1 MKDLY
6 GAWIAKQP
14 FARDFVLFL
23 TSRNTYLISSQVS
36 NLGSSDLA
44 IEWGDYRFDFSYEIN
59 NKSIDPY
66 GVKPHVA
73 KINFDKDGFYGTD
86 SDISS
91 RLQGQWSFVPPK
103 LGEPKLSEIT
113 INGGFVDALVRCQS
127 IEPS

>member
-1 MKDLY
+1 MDDLC
-6 GAWIAKQP
+6 GVWIAKQP

-23 TSRNTYLISSQVS
+23 TSSNTYLISSQVS
-36 NLGSSDLA
+36 TLDSSDLA
-44 IEWGDYRFDFSYEIN
+44 MEWGHYKSGSIHEIN

-66 GVKPHVA
+66 GMKPHVTE
-73 KINFDKDGFYGTD
+73 IIFYKDGFYGTNR
-86 SDISS
+86 DISS

-113 INGGFVDALVRCQS
+113 INWGSADTLIRCQS